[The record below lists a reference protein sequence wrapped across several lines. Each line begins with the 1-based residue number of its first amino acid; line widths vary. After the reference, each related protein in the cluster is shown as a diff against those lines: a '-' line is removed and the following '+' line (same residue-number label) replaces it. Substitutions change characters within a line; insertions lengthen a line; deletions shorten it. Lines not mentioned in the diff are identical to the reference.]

1 MSTNIKAF
9 ITDFD
14 GTLAFTYAAN
24 LAAYQR
30 AIDFA
35 TDGAYKLTNEV
46 YSECFGYRFNDFMD
60 AINITN
66 ENIRLLIKEKKAEYY
81 ATYAS
86 SVVINNDLL
95 STLKFAKLNGVKVAL
110 ATTARFVN
118 IMTVLKTH
126 NIDTE
131 IFDLILTGEDVKEG
145 KPNPE
150 IYLTAM
156 KALNVKPEETIVF
169 EDSDIGIEAAVKA
182 GCNYIKVLW

>member
-14 GTLAFTYAAN
+14 GTLAFTYSAN

-35 TDGAYKLTNEV
+35 TDGAYKLTSEV
-46 YSECFGYRFNDFMD
+46 YSACFGYRFNDFMD

-81 ATYAS
+81 AMYAS
-86 SVVINNDLL
+86 LAVINNDLL
-95 STLKFAKLNGVKVAL
+95 STLKFAKLNGIKVAL
-110 ATTARFVN
+110 ATTARLLNV
-118 IMTVLKTH
+118 MTVLKTH
-126 NIDTE
+126 NIDAE
-131 IFDLILTGEDVKEG
+131 MFDLILTGEDVKEG

-156 KALNVKPEETIVF
+156 NVLDVKPNETIVF
-169 EDSDIGIEAAVKA
+169 EDSNIGIEAAVKA

>member
-14 GTLAFTYAAN
+14 GTLAFTYSAN

-35 TDGAYKLTNEV
+35 TDGAYKLTSEV
-46 YSECFGYRFNDFMD
+46 YSACFGYRFNDFMD
-60 AINITN
+60 TINITN
-66 ENIRLLIKEKKAEYY
+66 ENIRSLIKEKKAEYY
-81 ATYAS
+81 AMYAS
-86 SVVINNDLL
+86 LVVINNDLL
-95 STLKFAKLNGVKVAL
+95 STLKFAKLNGIKVAL
-110 ATTARFVN
+110 ATTARLLNV
-118 IMTVLKTH
+118 MTVLKTH
-126 NIDTE
+126 NIDAE
-131 IFDLILTGEDVKEG
+131 MFDLILTGEDVKEG

-156 KALNVKPEETIVF
+156 NVLGVKPNETIVF
-169 EDSDIGIEAAVKA
+169 EDSNIGIEAAVKA